1 MSQIPPE
8 RWIGNLIEVA
18 SEIADRQHQEERWL
32 APDRHAWER
41 PEELICDIDGYVL
54 NGFIEKFSATF
65 SEDQRSA
72 ALEFRD
78 ELSDF
83 CDNTPDNLDP
93 ATVLADTRWDV
104 VRQKATAFVK
114 AFKDRWP

>member
-8 RWIGNLIEVA
+8 RWISNLIGVA
-18 SEIADRQHQEERWL
+18 TDIADKEHQEQRRL
-32 APDRHAWER
+32 AHDRHAWER
-41 PEELICDIDGYVL
+41 PEELICDIDTYVL
-54 NGFIEKFSATF
+54 GGFIEKFSPTF

-83 CDNTPDNLDP
+83 CDNTPDNADP
-93 ATVLADTRWDV
+93 AMVLADARWNV
-104 VRQKATAFVK
+104 VRKKAAAFVK
-114 AFKDRWP
+114 AFKNKWP